1 MIFDCYHWRL
11 ELKERQVEK
20 SVSQIGFT
28 ETNATIKTTVLR
40 KARIFNSNDQW
51 LYRAASHCHYKR
63 KKIAVLLTVLPRPMK
78 IIWKRVR
85 KCSIFIFKLE
95 RVSSCAWIAIKQKQL
110 CPISRPFSQPQEE
123 PTNNY
128 KNNLIIV
135 WCCGQ
140 LDDPSTRQ
148 LVNSSIIMIKSK
160 GIHTEP
166 KR

>member
-63 KKIAVLLTVLPRPMK
+63 KKIAVLLTVLPRPNLK
-78 IIWKRVR
+78 KSSQVQHLHLRTR
-85 KCSIFIFKLE
+85 KGIVLRLNSNQAT
-95 RVSSCAWIAIKQKQL
+95 VSNFAPFFTATRRTNQQLQKQPDQCL
-110 CPISRPFSQPQEE
+110 MLWSTRRPVNS
-123 PTNNY
+123 
-128 KNNLIIV
+128 
-135 WCCGQ
+135 
-140 LDDPSTRQ
+140 STRQ
-148 LVNSSIIMIKSK
+148 LF
-160 GIHTEP
+160 HHHD
-166 KR
+166 